1 MRGAVRST
9 KVQPKGPIKAEY
21 EAFVAQLEVP
31 DVQYV
36 PMSALKGENETLKAG
51 EKRRRIHDAVRTAAT
66 EQKLREKEMAQEMA
80 AANARRDKE
89 LKDKDRE
96 LARERERARE
106 IREAKERELARER
119 EQAAKDR
126 QTAEATAKEKKDT
139 AITYNKEAAKQK
151 TADVSGGMPTYKQPK
166 AEQ

>member
-1 MRGAVRST
+1 MSVNFQVNGT
-9 KVQPKGPIKAEY
+9 P
-21 EAFVAQLEVP
+21 AQEPRWQRAARVL
-31 DVQYV
+31 
-36 PMSALKGENETLKAG
+36 
-51 EKRRRIHDAVRTAAT
+51 DAVGQTHT
-66 EQKLREKEMAQEMA
+66 G
-80 AANARRDKE
+80 D
-89 LKDKDRE
+89 